1 MVRGGANGGP
11 QYNPMN
17 VSATGGAG
25 QSGKYVAEKVAKATQ
40 LRPSGFPQGENK
52 ALAEQMTQGG
62 NVSSTASAANP
73 ASRMASPAMGGGIAE
88 LMSAAR
94 PIDSEPSEYLPISD
108 GVDFG
113 RGRGSEVM
121 PPSLQQDNRQIENV
135 ELIQRYMPDLLNAA
149 RMPGAPDS
157 YKRMINSLMREIM

>member
-1 MVRGGANGGP
+1 MARGGANGGP
-11 QYNPMN
+11 QYNPAN

-52 ALAEQMTQGG
+52 ALAEQMSAGG
-62 NVSSTASAANP
+62 NVASTASAANP
-73 ASRMASPAMGGGIAE
+73 APAAPAMGGIAD
-88 LMSAAR
+88 LMSAVQPLDA
-94 PIDSEPSEYLPISD
+94 EPSQYMPITD

-113 RGRGSEVM
+113 PGRGSEALPGSM
-121 PPSLQQDNRQIENV
+121 RQDNRQIENAD
-135 ELIQRYMPDLLNAA
+135 LIKRYMPDLLNAA

-157 YKRMINSLMREIM
+157 YKRMINSLLREVM

>member
-1 MVRGGANGGP
+1 MKRGGANGGP

-52 ALAEQMTQGG
+52 ALAEQMSAGG
-62 NVSSTASAANP
+62 NVASTASAANP
-73 ASRMASPAMGGGIAE
+73 APAAPAMGGIAD
-88 LMSAAR
+88 LMSAVQPLDAEPTQYM
-94 PIDSEPSEYLPISD
+94 PITD

-113 RGRGSEVM
+113 PGRGSEALPGSM
-121 PPSLQQDNRQIENV
+121 RQDSRQIENV
-135 ELIQRYMPDLLNAA
+135 ELVKRYMPDLLNAA

-157 YKRMINSLMREIM
+157 YKRMINALIREVM

>member
-1 MVRGGANGGP
+1 MARGGFRPSAP
-11 QYNPMN
+11 QNNPAS
-17 VSATGGAG
+17 VSATGGNG

-52 ALAEQMTQGG
+52 ALAEQMSAGG
-62 NVSSTASAANP
+62 NVASTASAANP
-73 ASRMASPAMGGGIAE
+73 ASQAPAPAMGGIADM
-88 LMSAAR
+88 MSAAR
-94 PIDSEPSEYLPISD
+94 PITSEPEQYLPITD

-113 RGRGSEVM
+113 PGRGSEVM

-135 ELIQRYMPDLLNAA
+135 DLIRRYMPDLLNAA

>member
-1 MVRGGANGGP
+1 MARGGANGGP
-11 QYNPMN
+11 QYSPMN

-52 ALAEQMTQGG
+52 ALAEQMSAGG
-62 NVSSTASAANP
+62 NVASTASAANP
-73 ASRMASPAMGGGIAE
+73 ASGMPAPAMGGLAE
-88 LMSAAR
+88 MMSAAR
-94 PIDSEPSEYLPISD
+94 PVTSEPDEYLPITD

-113 RGRGSEVM
+113 PGRGSEVM
-121 PPSLQQDNRQIENV
+121 PPSLQQDNRQIENT
-135 ELIQRYMPDLLNAA
+135 ELVKKYLPDLLNAA